1 MQTRF
6 RERATITFG
15 SSRKTARWRGH
26 PRSGSNTGRTEFRPN
41 EVRRRCKTGVPQ
53 SAFRARPHGG
63 GGDSSRGCQC
73 ELKDWFD
80 RPVVTGARSRDKLD
94 RSGPCKSAGRSH
106 MVRKNLLSLVALS
119 VSASLACAQDVS
131 VLVAYH
137 SQTGNTET
145 MAGAIAEGARNEG
158 ADVALKRIGDVT
170 KEDLEAADGV
180 ALGAPV
186 HMGDV
191 SVEMRRALVDWAYG
205 MGFWRSRGLVNK
217 ACAVFTT
224 GGAPSNG
231 KEFTM
236 LSMALGMLQ
245 YGMVLVTPYGGL
257 GASATTGIPEHEKG
271 VGEHETE
278 EARKLGARLVEVA
291 RLLKE

>member
-1 MQTRF
+1 MSLRAVLQT
-6 RERATITFG
+6 AVVL
-15 SSRKTARWRGH
+15 AAL
-26 PRSGSNTGRTEFRPN
+26 
-41 EVRRRCKTGVPQ
+41 VP
-53 SAFRARPHGG
+53 S
-63 GGDSSRGCQC
+63 
-73 ELKDWFD
+73 E
-80 RPVVTGARSRDKLD
+80 
-94 RSGPCKSAGRSH
+94 SAGE
-106 MVRKNLLSLVALS
+106 
-119 VSASLACAQDVS
+119 VS

-145 MAGAIAEGARNEG
+145 MAKALAEGARSDG
-158 ADVALKRIGDVT
+158 AEVVVKRIGDVT
-170 KEDLEAADGV
+170 KEDLDAADGI
-180 ALGAPV
+180 ALGSPV

-191 SVEMRRALVDWAYG
+191 AVEVRTALVDWAYG
-205 MGFWRSRGLVNK
+205 KGFWRSRGLENK

-271 VGEHETE
+271 VGEHELE
-278 EARKLGARLVEVA
+278 EARELGARLAEVA
-291 RLLKE
+291 RRLKE